1 MKKEQFIYDRSLREI
16 FQNIPKKLITILTG
30 QDIKEVL
37 DISFP
42 KVEERRVDL
51 LAKLQDDTLF
61 HLEIQSTNDKT
72 MPKRMLKYLS
82 LIYDKYDQIPLQVV
96 LYIGEKQ
103 SSIKNTIIGNNLK
116 YSYMVQD
123 IKDIDCIELIESD
136 NINDN
141 ILALLCNIKNFD
153 KILSKLK
160 EKLSKLEPKQR
171 EDYLRKVFYLLRL
184 RPKLNEFFTTKQ
196 QQELAMPFTLVKDKD
211 PWYKEGIEKGIK
223 KGREEGREKALLETA
238 LLMIQEYNLPLE
250 DVSKKLNISKD
261 ILENKLKE
269 SKD

>member
-16 FQNIPKKLITILTG
+16 FQNIPQKLITILTG
-30 QDIKEVL
+30 QEIKEIL

-51 LAKLQDDTLF
+51 LAKLEDDTLF
-61 HLEIQSTNDKT
+61 HLEIQSTNDPS

-82 LIYDKYDQIPLQVV
+82 LIYDKYDVLPLQVV
-96 LYIGEKQ
+96 LYIADEKLSIQNSILGEH
-103 SSIKNTIIGNNLK
+103 IK
-116 YSYMVQD
+116 YSYIVKD
-123 IKDIDCIELIESD
+123 IKEIDCHQLIESD

-141 ILALLCNIKNFD
+141 ILSLLCNIKNFD
-153 KILSKLK
+153 KILTKLK
-160 EKLSKLEPKQR
+160 EKLSKLDPKVR

-184 RPKLNEFFTTKQ
+184 RPKLNEFFKENQ
-196 QQELAMPFTLVKDKD
+196 DKEIPMPFTLVKEKD
-211 PWYKEGIEKGIK
+211 PWYKDGIEKGIE
-223 KGREEGREKALLETA
+223 KGKEKAQIETA

-250 DVSKKLNISKD
+250 DVAKKLNISKT
-261 ILENKLKE
+261 ILEKKLKE

>member
-30 QDIKEVL
+30 QEIKEIL
-37 DISFP
+37 DVSFP

-51 LAKLQDDTLF
+51 LAKLEDDTLF
-61 HLEIQSTNDKT
+61 HLEIQSTNDPA

-82 LIYDKYDQIPLQVV
+82 LIYDKYDILPLQVV
-96 LYIGEKQ
+96 LYIADEKLT
-103 SSIKNTIIGNNLK
+103 IKNSIAGENIK
-116 YSYMVQD
+116 YSYIVKN
-123 IKDIDCIELIESD
+123 IKDIDCVELLESD

-160 EKLSKLEPKQR
+160 EKLSKLDPKQR

-184 RPKLNEFFTTKQ
+184 RPNLNEFFIQNQKK
-196 QQELAMPFTLVKDKD
+196 ESPMPFTLVKEKD
-211 PWYKEGIEKGIK
+211 PWYKDGIEKGIE
-223 KGREEGREKALLETA
+223 KGKEKAQIETA

-250 DVSKKLNISKD
+250 DVADKLNISKD
-261 ILENKLKE
+261 ILEKKLKE